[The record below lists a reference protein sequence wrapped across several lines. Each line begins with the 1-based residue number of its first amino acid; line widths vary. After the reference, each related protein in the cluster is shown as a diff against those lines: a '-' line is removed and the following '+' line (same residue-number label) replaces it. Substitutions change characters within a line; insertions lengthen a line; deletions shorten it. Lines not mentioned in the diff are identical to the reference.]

1 MRLQTISWYGK
12 LWSLRKCKTVY
23 VILLN
28 KEDDRMSNK
37 IAVLGSINVDT
48 TYHMDRF
55 PQPGETLQAKDKSS
69 APGGKGANQSVACA
83 RSGAKTYHIG
93 MVGADQEG
101 QFMRESMQEDG
112 IDTKFVG
119 IDKMHGTGTA
129 MITLDAEGQNDIM
142 VYGGA
147 NQAMTTDVLKNTDDL
162 FKEIDFIIT
171 QFETP
176 QKVSA
181 EAFKRA
187 KANDV
192 TTILN
197 PAPAKDIDPEL
208 LKYTDVIA
216 PNETKSALLT
226 GIEITYEDSMIK
238 TAEYFKAKGVP
249 NLLITLG
256 SKGVFYSTPND
267 HGLVPA
273 FKVKPVDT
281 TAAGDTFIGALTSQ
295 LKTDLS
301 NIADALVY
309 AQRASSLTV
318 QKMGAAPSIPTYDE
332 VKAALAESGK

>member
-1 MRLQTISWYGK
+1 M
-12 LWSLRKCKTVY
+12 
-23 VILLN
+23 ILLN
-28 KEDDRMSNK
+28 KEDYRMSNK

-55 PQPGETLQAKDKSS
+55 PEPGETLQANDKSS

-112 IDTKFVG
+112 IDTRFVG

-129 MITLDAEGQNDIM
+129 MITLDANGQNDIM

-147 NQAMTTDVLKNTDDL
+147 NQSMTTDVLKGTDEL
-162 FKEIDFIIT
+162 FKDIDFIIT
-171 QFETP
+171 QFEIP

-187 KANDV
+187 KANGV

-197 PAPAKDIDPEL
+197 PAPAKEIDPEL

-216 PNETKSALLT
+216 PNETESALLT
-226 GIEITYEDSMIK
+226 GIEITDEDSMIK
-238 TAEYFKAKGVP
+238 TAEYFKDKGVD

-281 TAAGDTFIGALTSQ
+281 TAAGDTFIGALASQ

-332 VKAALAESGK
+332 VKAALAEK

>member
-1 MRLQTISWYGK
+1 
-12 LWSLRKCKTVY
+12 
-23 VILLN
+23 
-28 KEDDRMSNK
+28 MSNK

-55 PQPGETLQAKDKSS
+55 PEPGETLQANDKSS

-112 IDTKFVG
+112 IDTRFVG

-129 MITLDAEGQNDIM
+129 MITLDANGQNDIM

-147 NQAMTTDVLKNTDDL
+147 NQSMTTDVLKGTDEL
-162 FKEIDFIIT
+162 FKDIDFIIT

-187 KANDV
+187 KANGV

-197 PAPAKDIDPEL
+197 PAPAKEIDPEL

-216 PNETKSALLT
+216 PNETESALLT
-226 GIEITYEDSMIK
+226 GIEITDEDSMIK
-238 TAEYFKAKGVP
+238 TAKYFKNKGVD

-267 HGLVPA
+267 HGLVQA

-281 TAAGDTFIGALTSQ
+281 TAAGDTFIGALASQ

-332 VKAALAESGK
+332 VKAALAEK

>member
-1 MRLQTISWYGK
+1 
-12 LWSLRKCKTVY
+12 
-23 VILLN
+23 
-28 KEDDRMSNK
+28 MSNK

-55 PQPGETLQAKDKSS
+55 PEPGETLQANDKSS

-112 IDTKFVG
+112 IDTRFVG

-129 MITLDAEGQNDIM
+129 MITLDANGQNDIM

-147 NQAMTTDVLKNTDDL
+147 NQSMTTDVLKGTDEL
-162 FKEIDFIIT
+162 FKDIDFIIT

-187 KANDV
+187 KANGV

-197 PAPAKDIDPEL
+197 PAPAKEIDPEL

-216 PNETKSALLT
+216 PNETESALLT
-226 GIEITYEDSMIK
+226 GIEITDEDSMIK
-238 TAEYFKAKGVP
+238 TAKYFKNKGVD

-281 TAAGDTFIGALTSQ
+281 TAAGDTFIGALASQ

-332 VKAALAESGK
+332 VKAALAEK

>member
-1 MRLQTISWYGK
+1 
-12 LWSLRKCKTVY
+12 
-23 VILLN
+23 
-28 KEDDRMSNK
+28 MSNK

-55 PQPGETLQAKDKSS
+55 PEPGETLQANDKSS
-69 APGGKGANQSVACA
+69 APGGKGDNQSVACA

-112 IDTKFVG
+112 IDTRFVG

-129 MITLDAEGQNDIM
+129 MITLDANGQNDIM

-147 NQAMTTDVLKNTDDL
+147 NQSMTTDVLKGTDEL
-162 FKEIDFIIT
+162 FKDIDFIIT

-187 KANDV
+187 KANGV

-197 PAPAKDIDPEL
+197 PAPAKEIDPEL

-216 PNETKSALLT
+216 PNETESALLT
-226 GIEITYEDSMIK
+226 GIEITDEDSMIK
-238 TAEYFKAKGVP
+238 TAEYFKNKGVD

-281 TAAGDTFIGALTSQ
+281 TAAGDTFIGALASQ

-332 VKAALAESGK
+332 VKAALAEK

>member
-1 MRLQTISWYGK
+1 
-12 LWSLRKCKTVY
+12 
-23 VILLN
+23 
-28 KEDDRMSNK
+28 MSNK
-37 IAVLGSINVDT
+37 IAILGSINVDT

-55 PQPGETLQAKDKSS
+55 PEPGETLQANDKSS

-112 IDTKFVG
+112 IDTRFVG

-129 MITLDAEGQNDIM
+129 MITLDANGQNDIM

-147 NQAMTTDVLKNTDDL
+147 NQSMTTDVLKGTDEL
-162 FKEIDFIIT
+162 FKDIDFIIT

-176 QKVSA
+176 QRVSA

-187 KANDV
+187 KANGV

-197 PAPAKDIDPEL
+197 PAPAKEIDPEL

-216 PNETKSALLT
+216 PNETESALLT
-226 GIEITYEDSMIK
+226 GIEITDEDSMIK
-238 TAEYFKAKGVP
+238 TAEYFKNKGVD

-281 TAAGDTFIGALTSQ
+281 TAAGDTFIGALASQ

-332 VKAALAESGK
+332 VKAALAEK

>member
-1 MRLQTISWYGK
+1 
-12 LWSLRKCKTVY
+12 
-23 VILLN
+23 
-28 KEDDRMSNK
+28 MSNK

-55 PQPGETLQAKDKSS
+55 PEPGETLQANDKSS

-112 IDTKFVG
+112 IDTRFVG

-129 MITLDAEGQNDIM
+129 MITLDANGQNDIM

-147 NQAMTTDVLKNTDDL
+147 NQSMTTDVLKGTDEL
-162 FKEIDFIIT
+162 FKDIDFIIT

-187 KANDV
+187 KANGV

-197 PAPAKDIDPEL
+197 PAPAKEIDPEL
-208 LKYTDVIA
+208 LKYTDIIA
-216 PNETKSALLT
+216 PNETESALLT
-226 GIEITYEDSMIK
+226 GIEITDEDSMIK
-238 TAEYFKAKGVP
+238 TAEYFKNKGVD

-281 TAAGDTFIGALTSQ
+281 TAAGDTFIGALASQ

-332 VKAALAESGK
+332 IKAALAEK

>member
-1 MRLQTISWYGK
+1 M
-12 LWSLRKCKTVY
+12 
-23 VILLN
+23 ILLN
-28 KEDDRMSNK
+28 KEDYRMSNK

-55 PQPGETLQAKDKSS
+55 PEPGETLQANDKSS

-112 IDTKFVG
+112 IDTRFVG
-119 IDKMHGTGTA
+119 IDKIHGTGTA
-129 MITLDAEGQNDIM
+129 MITLDANGQNDIM

-147 NQAMTTDVLKNTDDL
+147 NQSMTTDVLKGTDEL
-162 FKEIDFIIT
+162 FKDIDFIIT

-187 KANDV
+187 KANGV

-197 PAPAKDIDPEL
+197 PAPAKEIDPEL

-216 PNETKSALLT
+216 PNETESALLT
-226 GIEITYEDSMIK
+226 GIEITDEDSMIK
-238 TAEYFKAKGVP
+238 TAEYFKNKGVD

-281 TAAGDTFIGALTSQ
+281 TAAGDTFIGALASQ

-332 VKAALAESGK
+332 VKAALAEK

>member
-1 MRLQTISWYGK
+1 
-12 LWSLRKCKTVY
+12 
-23 VILLN
+23 
-28 KEDDRMSNK
+28 MSNK

-55 PQPGETLQAKDKSS
+55 PEPGETLQANDKSS

-112 IDTKFVG
+112 IDTRFVG

-129 MITLDAEGQNDIM
+129 MITLDANGQNDIM

-147 NQAMTTDVLKNTDDL
+147 NQSMTTDVLKGTDEL
-162 FKEIDFIIT
+162 FKDIDFIIT

-187 KANDV
+187 KANGV

-197 PAPAKDIDPEL
+197 PAPAKEIDPEL

-216 PNETKSALLT
+216 PNETESALLT
-226 GIEITYEDSMIK
+226 GIEITDEDSMIK
-238 TAEYFKAKGVP
+238 TAEYFKNKGVD

-281 TAAGDTFIGALTSQ
+281 TAAGDTFIGALASQ

-332 VKAALAESGK
+332 VKAALAEK